1 MSLFLDKI
9 DKKVQQALNQ
19 RKEFYSGNGDA
30 NDRYAWLYKKMPY
43 VAVRASKA
51 NAEGQFDADAAI
63 TLSTTQT
70 LGGFPT
76 IAKKS
81 DNNFQ
86 IDSRSSF
93 YKEAIG
99 SAEKGRLV
107 PPPNI
112 TGVTISSDGDFGS
125 LEKVEIKF
133 MCYSL
138 KQLDSLKIFFEA
150 GTVMQMTY
158 GWTITNNTAAGPA
171 GNWQGLV
178 CNFGY
183 SVTPQGTFEC
193 STSGIGAG
201 INAFSVALTASQKG
215 KPPKTPGEI
224 VKADI
229 VSTLKK
235 EAQDFRTL
243 YGGNNLG
250 KGEGYGVFQLFRADD
265 PPAEGEIVITESPE
279 NQAPVATNEL
289 GVRHYVSLERLSEV
303 VNRVSR
309 NASSIQG
316 KSKFKSIQILCNKD
330 VSTGSGWI
338 METLRLPF
346 SANPAEI
353 ILGSYS
359 GGRPDINA
367 RLTRFGGDTSQ
378 SSVYGQI
385 KSDNL
390 FFTNDDDGGEQVRK
404 FTIQNN
410 GDLSKILVC
419 IEFIESIVNDIPRT
433 EGGGRV
439 RSPQSTVAKLYER
452 IFQSI
457 YDNSGTR
464 YKITLASNRNNPNEL
479 SVVETNSMDSKLFKV
494 LQNRNG
500 EGTKV
505 DEQMPYEF
513 TAFTKNAICRNIS
526 LSTKIPTEYVTA
538 AYVAATSTLTPG
550 ATRLP
555 GTDTSAITDPR
566 DLKKVDGTYDADKV
580 DSWIAEIENA
590 HAKAYMSK
598 YTDSTALAGLLKE
611 VYLTGFQGYLIQGAQ
626 TLPDG
631 RIIALPGSATNP
643 IFKGSTDAKEKPGSK
658 EVVPFP
664 LEFSAV
670 LDGIAGIKFGDTVS
684 INYLPKVYKEKN
696 IVWTATT
703 VQHEISNNDWST
715 TVNTVCRM
723 LND

>member
-19 RKEFYSGNGDA
+19 RKEFYSSTGDA

-43 VAVRASKA
+43 VSVRASKA
-51 NAEGQFDADAAI
+51 NAEGQFNANSAI

-76 IAKKS
+76 ITKKA

-86 IDSRSSF
+86 ISSKSSF

-112 TGVTISSDGDFGS
+112 TSVTISSDGDFGS

-138 KQLDSLKIFFEA
+138 KQLDSLQIFFEA

-158 GWTITNNTAAGPA
+158 GWTITNNKAAGPA

-215 KPPKTPGEI
+215 KTPTSAGEI
-224 VKADI
+224 VKTDI

-250 KGEGYGVFQLFRADD
+250 KGEGYVAFQLFKPDATTTAEAADF
-265 PPAEGEIVITESPE
+265 ALE
-279 NQAPVATNEL
+279 AKA

-309 NASSIQG
+309 SASSIQG
-316 KSKFKSIQILCNKD
+316 KSKFKSIQILCNKE
-330 VSTGSGWI
+330 VSTGKGWNEKNLTI
-338 METLRLPF
+338 QY
-346 SANPAEI
+346 SANPTEI
-353 ILGSYS
+353 ILGSVS
-359 GGRPDINA
+359 GGRPKLEVNDYPNYG
-367 RLTRFGGDTSQ
+367 RVLTTDVETG
-378 SSVYGQI
+378 
-385 KSDNL
+385 
-390 FFTNDDDGGEQVRK
+390 FFNSDDDGGNQVRAFAVK
-404 FTIQNN
+404 NH

-419 IEFIESIVNDIPRT
+419 IEFIESIVNDIPKT

-439 RSPQSTVAKLYER
+439 RSTQSTVAKLYER

-464 YKITLASNRNNPNEL
+464 YKLSLVSNRNNPNEL
-479 SVVETNSMDSKLFKV
+479 SVVETNSMDSKLFTE

-500 EGTKV
+500 GGTKN

-555 GTDTSAITDPR
+555 GTDTTAITDPR
-566 DLKKVDGTYDADKV
+566 DLKDPSATEVQKTNGTDYDNQKVQDWVK
-580 DSWIAEIENA
+580 EIEEAQGKA
-590 HAKAYMSK
+590 HETEYLDNSALLAYV
-598 YTDSTALAGLLKE
+598 KE
-611 VYLTGFQGYLIQGAQ
+611 VYLTGFQGFDESQGYR
-626 TLPDG
+626 L
-631 RIIALPGSATNP
+631 S
-643 IFKGSTDAKEKPGSK
+643 IFKNTKSKTPEPGAK

>member
-19 RKEFYSGNGDA
+19 RKEFYSGKGDA
-30 NDRYAWLYKKMPY
+30 NDRYTWLYKKMPY
-43 VAVRASKA
+43 VSVRASKA
-51 NAEGQFDADAAI
+51 NAEGQFNADSAI

-76 IAKKS
+76 ITKKS

-86 IDSRSSF
+86 ISSKSSF

-99 SAEKGRLV
+99 SANAGRLV

-138 KQLDSLKIFFEA
+138 KQLDSLQIFFEA

-215 KPPKTPGEI
+215 KTPQTPGEI
-224 VKADI
+224 VKNDI

-243 YGGNNLG
+243 YAGNNLG
-250 KGEGYGVFQLFRADD
+250 KGEGYGAFQLFKDE
-265 PPAEGEIVITESPE
+265 PPAESPDVITGFV
-279 NQAPVATNEL
+279 APNANPTLNINTGVSTNDL

-309 NASSIQG
+309 SASSIQG

-330 VSTGSGWI
+330 VSTGKGFIDSGTI
-338 METLRLPF
+338 QY
-346 SANPAEI
+346 SSNPAEI
-353 ILGSYS
+353 ILGAAS
-359 GGRPDINA
+359 GGRPKLDVN
-367 RLTRFGGDTSQ
+367 DYDN
-378 SSVYGQI
+378 YGRAF
-385 KSDNL
+385 STDPETG
-390 FFTNDDDGGEQVRK
+390 FFNTDDDGGNQVAAFAVK
-404 FTIQNN
+404 NH

-419 IEFIESIVNDIPRT
+419 IEFIESIVNDIPKT

-464 YKITLASNRNNPNEL
+464 YKITLASNRNNSNEL
-479 SVVETNSMDSKLFKV
+479 SVVETNSMDSKLFEA
-494 LQNRNG
+494 LQKRNG
-500 EGTKV
+500 TGTQN

-555 GTDTSAITDPR
+555 GTETTAITDPR
-566 DLKKVDGTYDADKV
+566 DLKDPNATDDQKANGTDYDNQKVRD
-580 DSWIAEIENA
+580 WIKEIEEAQGKA
-590 HAKAYMSK
+590 HESK
-598 YTDSTALAGLLKE
+598 YQDVGALRAYIKE
-611 VYLTGFQGYLIQGAQ
+611 VYLTGFQGFDESSGK
-626 TLPDG
+626 
-631 RIIALPGSATNP
+631 RIA
-643 IFKGSTDAKEKPGSK
+643 IFKNTKSKAAEPGAK

-696 IVWTATT
+696 IVWTTTT